1 MVDSVLGSS
10 THTELIK
17 GYAIS
22 RIFEQGQI
30 IPDFLAFQ
38 ESSLH
43 WGALRKVVA
52 SILESSTHTELIEGY
67 AALGDVEHI
76 EATKE
81 RYTRTHD
88 KSISHYV

>member
-1 MVDSVLGSS
+1 MICDFPNFSTRSNNSRFSSISGEFSALGALRKVVDSVLGSS

-17 GYAIS
+17 
-22 RIFEQGQI
+22 
-30 IPDFLAFQ
+30 
-38 ESSLH
+38 
-43 WGALRKVVA
+43 
-52 SILESSTHTELIEGY
+52 GY